1 MSDLAAAAAAMGVP
15 EALVKRS
22 AEARAKATGA
32 SVDEILAAWA
42 GGGPAPTA
50 AAAPS
55 ATASPGAT
63 EEGDARRQTPDAS
76 PEPEPQTAN
85 PEPVLVAATTS
96 TSQSVTALAP
106 PTEVSPKEALRYPV
120 VVTVPTSGLTERIVP
135 ALPKWLASML
145 LLIPLFG
152 LLQLFGATSNDCG
165 EAGELLADRV
175 TGALSNC
182 DGSAFEG
189 RGTPGGGTD
198 FIALGEQIYTGQV
211 VASANCQSCHGAQGQ
226 GGVGPALTTVRSTFS
241 SCMDHVEWVAK
252 GTQGFQNEGR
262 STYGDLNKPVGGAGN
277 MPSFAAALTPEQI
290 GAVSAFERVR
300 FGGVAA
306 DEALA
311 DCGLVEPPSEEG
323 APEEGAP
330 EEGEPEEGAPEEGV
344 PEEGEPNE
352 AENPEAE
359 TPAP

>member
-22 AEARAKATGA
+22 AEARAKATGG
-32 SVDEILAAWA
+32 SVEEILAAWA
-42 GGGPAPTA
+42 GGGE
-50 AAAPS
+50 APS
-55 ATASPGAT
+55 AAASAAPAATAPAGAA
-63 EEGDARRQTPDAS
+63 EQGDARRQTPDAS
-76 PEPEPQTAN
+76 PEPEPAPASVPGVEPAPQVAVPADAITAA
-85 PEPVLVAATTS
+85 PV
-96 TSQSVTALAP
+96 

-135 ALPKWLASML
+135 ALPTWLASML

-165 EAGELLADRV
+165 EAGELLVDRV
-175 TGALSNC
+175 SGALVNC
-182 DGSAFEG
+182 DGSPFEG
-189 RGTPGGGTD
+189 RGTPGGSTD

-211 VASANCQSCHGAQGQ
+211 VAAANCQSCHGAQGQ

-241 SCMDHVEWVAK
+241 SCVDHVEWVAK

-290 GAVSAFERVR
+290 GAVAAFERAR

-311 DCGLVEPPSEEG
+311 DCGLVLP

-330 EEGEPEEGAPEEGV
+330 ESGEGGGAV
-344 PEEGEPNE
+344 
-352 AENPEAE
+352 ENP
-359 TPAP
+359 AP

>member
-32 SVDEILAAWA
+32 SVDDILAAWA
-42 GGGPAPTA
+42 GGGEAPA
-50 AAAPS
+50 
-55 ATASPGAT
+55 ATASPGAADAAT
-63 EEGDARRQTPDAS
+63 VETASAGAAEPEEARRQTSDQEEARSQTPDAS
-76 PEPEPQTAN
+76 LPRVEPAPQVVVPADAITAA
-85 PEPVLVAATTS
+85 PV
-96 TSQSVTALAP
+96 

-135 ALPKWLASML
+135 ALPTWLASML

-165 EAGELLADRV
+165 EAGELLVDRV
-175 TGALSNC
+175 SGALVNC
-182 DGSAFEG
+182 DGSPFEG
-189 RGTPGGGTD
+189 RGTPGGSTD

-211 VASANCQSCHGAQGQ
+211 VAAANCQSCHGAQGQ

-241 SCMDHVEWVAK
+241 SCVDHVEWVTK

-290 GAVSAFERVR
+290 GAVAAFERVR

-311 DCGLVEPPSEEG
+311 DCGLVLP

-330 EEGEPEEGAPEEGV
+330 ESGEGGGAV
-344 PEEGEPNE
+344 
-352 AENPEAE
+352 ENP
-359 TPAP
+359 AP

>member
-32 SVDEILAAWA
+32 SVDEVLAAWA
-42 GGGPAPTA
+42 GGAPAP
-50 AAAPS
+50 
-55 ATASPGAT
+55 ATAPPGVAEQGDAGSQT
-63 EEGDARRQTPDAS
+63 PDEEDARRQTPDAS
-76 PEPEPQTAN
+76 PEPAPHTSS
-85 PEPVLVAATTS
+85 PEPVPVAATTS
-96 TSQSVTALAP
+96 NSQSVSAP
-106 PTEVSPKEALRYPV
+106 APHSEVSPKDALRYPV

-135 ALPKWLASML
+135 SLPTWLASML

-165 EAGELLADRV
+165 QAGELSVDRV
-175 TGALSNC
+175 SGALVNC
-182 DGSAFEG
+182 DGSPFEG
-189 RGTPGGGTD
+189 RGTPGGSTD

-211 VASANCQSCHGAQGQ
+211 VASANCQSCHGGQGQ

-241 SCMDHVEWVAK
+241 SCMDHTEWVAK

-277 MPSFAAALTPEQI
+277 MPAFAAVLTAEQI

-300 FGGVAA
+300 FGGVSA

-311 DCGLVEPPSEEG
+311 DCGLVV
-323 APEEGAP
+323 APEDGSAEGG
-330 EEGEPEEGAPEEGV
+330 EGGGDV
-344 PEEGEPNE
+344 
-352 AENPEAE
+352 ENP
-359 TPAP
+359 AP

>member
-42 GGGPAPTA
+42 GGGEAPAAQASA
-50 AAAPS
+50 AS
-55 ATASPGAT
+55 AVTASASAA
-63 EEGDARRQTPDAS
+63 EQGDAGRQTPDAS
-76 PEPEPQTAN
+76 PERESALAAGQAGSVTQTAN
-85 PEPVLVAATTS
+85 LEPPTAEVEPPPSVAPP
-96 TSQSVTALAP
+96 P
-106 PTEVSPKEALRYPV
+106 PTEVSAKDALRYPV

-135 ALPKWLASML
+135 TLPTWLASML

-165 EAGELLADRV
+165 EAGELLVDRV
-175 TGALSNC
+175 SGVLVNC
-182 DGSAFEG
+182 DGSPFEG
-189 RGTPGGGTD
+189 RGTPGGSTD

-241 SCMDHVEWVAK
+241 SCIDHIEWVAK

-311 DCGLVEPPSEEG
+311 DCGLVLATPDEG
-323 APEEGAP
+323 APEGGEGG
-330 EEGEPEEGAPEEGV
+330 GEVA
-344 PEEGEPNE
+344 N
-352 AENPEAE
+352 
-359 TPAP
+359 PAP

>member
-32 SVDEILAAWA
+32 SVDDILAAWA
-42 GGGPAPTA
+42 GGAPAP
-50 AAAPS
+50 
-55 ATASPGAT
+55 ATASAGAA
-63 EEGDARRQTPDAS
+63 EQGDARRQTPDAS
-76 PEPEPQTAN
+76 PETEPAPAPAPASVPTGSVPQTSNIEPQTAVVA
-85 PEPVLVAATTS
+85 PQPQTISAPV
-96 TSQSVTALAP
+96 P
-106 PTEVSPKEALRYPV
+106 PREVSPKEALRYPV

-135 ALPKWLASML
+135 ALPTWLASML

-165 EAGELLADRV
+165 EAGELLVDRV
-175 TGALSNC
+175 SGALVNC
-182 DGSAFEG
+182 DGSPFEG
-189 RGTPGGGTD
+189 RGTPGGSTD

-211 VASANCQSCHGAQGQ
+211 VAAANCQSCHGAQGQ

-241 SCMDHVEWVAK
+241 SCVDHVEWVAK

-290 GAVSAFERVR
+290 GAVAAFERVR

-311 DCGLVEPPSEEG
+311 DCGLVLP

-330 EEGEPEEGAPEEGV
+330 ESGEGGGAV
-344 PEEGEPNE
+344 
-352 AENPEAE
+352 ENP
-359 TPAP
+359 AP

>member
-1 MSDLAAAAAAMGVP
+1 MSDLAAASAAMGVP

-22 AEARAKATGA
+22 AEARARAIGA

-42 GGGPAPTA
+42 GGAPAPA
-50 AAAPS
+50 AAAATTAS
-55 ATASPGAT
+55 AAATASADAA
-63 EEGDARRQTPDAS
+63 EQGDARRQTPDAS
-76 PEPEPQTAN
+76 PEPAPQTSS

-96 TSQSVTALAP
+96 IPQSVSAP
-106 PTEVSPKEALRYPV
+106 PAPTEVSPKEALRYPV

-135 ALPKWLASML
+135 ALPTWLASML

-165 EAGELLADRV
+165 QAGELLVDRV
-175 TGALSNC
+175 SGALVNC

-189 RGTPGGGTD
+189 RGTPGGSTD
-198 FIALGEQIYTGQV
+198 FIALGEQIFTGQV
-211 VASANCQSCHGAQGQ
+211 VAAANCQSCHGAQGQ

-290 GAVSAFERVR
+290 GAVAAFERVR

-306 DEALA
+306 EEALA
-311 DCGLVEPPSEEG
+311 DCGLVLP

-330 EEGEPEEGAPEEGV
+330 VDGEGAVGEGEG
-344 PEEGEPNE
+344 
-352 AENPEAE
+352 EAE

>member
-22 AEARAKATGA
+22 AEARARATGA

-42 GGGPAPTA
+42 GGGEAPAATASAAEPA
-50 AAAPS
+50 AAA
-55 ATASPGAT
+55 TASAGAA
-63 EEGDARRQTPDAS
+63 EQGDARRQTPDAR
-76 PEPEPQTAN
+76 PEPEPGTAS
-85 PEPVLVAATTS
+85 PEPDLVGATVS
-96 TSQSVTALAP
+96 TPRSVTAPAP
-106 PTEVSPKEALRYPV
+106 PSEVSPKEALRYPV

-135 ALPKWLASML
+135 TLPKWLASML

-182 DGSAFEG
+182 DGSPFEG

-241 SCMDHVEWVAK
+241 SCMDHVEWVTK

-290 GAVSAFERVR
+290 GAVAAFERVR
-300 FGGVAA
+300 YGGVSAE
-306 DEALA
+306 EALA
-311 DCGLVEPPSEEG
+311 DCGLVQPAS
-323 APEEGAP
+323 
-330 EEGEPEEGAPEEGV
+330 EEGV
-344 PEEGEPNE
+344 PEVGEGPGEP
-352 AENPEAE
+352 ENP
-359 TPAP
+359 AP

>member
-1 MSDLAAAAAAMGVP
+1 
-15 EALVKRS
+15 
-22 AEARAKATGA
+22 
-32 SVDEILAAWA
+32 
-42 GGGPAPTA
+42 
-50 AAAPS
+50 
-55 ATASPGAT
+55 
-63 EEGDARRQTPDAS
+63 
-76 PEPEPQTAN
+76 
-85 PEPVLVAATTS
+85 
-96 TSQSVTALAP
+96 
-106 PTEVSPKEALRYPV
+106 V

-135 ALPKWLASML
+135 ALPTWLASML

-152 LLQLFGATSNDCG
+152 LLQLFGATTNDCG
-165 EAGELLADRV
+165 EAGELLVDRV
-175 TGALSNC
+175 SGALVNC
-182 DGSAFEG
+182 DGSPFEG
-189 RGTPGGGTD
+189 RGTPGGSTD

-241 SCMDHVEWVAK
+241 SCMDHIEWVSK

-311 DCGLVEPPSEEG
+311 DCGLVLPTPEEDAAEVGEG
-323 APEEGAP
+323 ASE
-330 EEGEPEEGAPEEGV
+330 V
-344 PEEGEPNE
+344 
-352 AENPEAE
+352 ENP
-359 TPAP
+359 AP